1 MLQCQENA
9 FFVSLLRID
18 ASSSRPSL
26 LRLVYV
32 TSFPP
37 PLSCVTL
44 KYRLGIVT
52 AIEWEWVV

>member
-1 MLQCQENA
+1 MP

-37 PLSCVTL
+37 PLSCVKL